1 MDEKKVEKGERI
13 SGTVTQVNQSDILLF
28 YENRAKKFKEENPY
42 AVTMLQDHNPQ
53 LVRDRNK
60 RETEK
65 LLPLLLLDSDSK
77 ILDVACGIGRWYDSI
92 DTEIKEYCGVDFC
105 KELIQIA
112 KTKHQDC
119 RQADF
124 LTGSAMELESV
135 LAGNGKGTYNRVLM
149 IGILLCFN
157 DEDVRTVLEQ
167 VSLVSEQDAILCIR
181 EPIGIN
187 DRLTLKDFYSEELE
201 DHYNAIYRT
210 REELMDMFE
219 DTLLSS
225 GFQLEKEGWMFGDE
239 LNNRKETAQYYFV
252 FRRKS

>member
-1 MDEKKVEKGERI
+1 MGWTETRC
-13 SGTVTQVNQSDILLF
+13 
-28 YENRAKKFKEENPY
+28 KFTSE
-42 AVTMLQDHNPQ
+42 AV
-53 LVRDRNK
+53 
-60 RETEK
+60 
-65 LLPLLLLDSDSK
+65 
-77 ILDVACGIGRWYDSI
+77 W
-92 DTEIKEYCGVDFC
+92 
-105 KELIQIA
+105 
-112 KTKHQDC
+112 
-119 RQADF
+119 
-124 LTGSAMELESV
+124 
-135 LAGNGKGTYNRVLM
+135 NGKGTYNRVLM

-167 VSLVSEQDAILCIR
+167 VSRVSEQDAILCIR

-210 REELMDMFE
+210 RDELMDMFE
-219 DTLLSS
+219 DTLLSA

>member
-1 MDEKKVEKGERI
+1 MDEKKVEKGGRI
-13 SGTVTQVNQSDILLF
+13 SGTVTQVNKSDILLF

-42 AVTMLQDHNPQ
+42 AVTMLQDQNPQ

-77 ILDVACGIGRWYDSI
+77 ILDVACGIGRWYDAI

-105 KELIQIA
+105 RELIQIA

-167 VSLVSEQDAILCIR
+167 VSRVSEQDAILCIR

-210 REELMDMFE
+210 RDELMDMFE
-219 DTLLSS
+219 DTLLSA